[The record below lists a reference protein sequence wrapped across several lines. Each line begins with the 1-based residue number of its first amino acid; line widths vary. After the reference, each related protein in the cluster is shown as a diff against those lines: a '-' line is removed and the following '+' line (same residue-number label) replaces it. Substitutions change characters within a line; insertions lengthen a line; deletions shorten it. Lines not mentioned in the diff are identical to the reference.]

1 MVVSQIISTYMK
13 KEKQILGRRLYPL
26 INTVVQGN
34 PALARK
40 VTGMMLENDYEQL
53 RSVIDDHDQ
62 LVTVVTGAVNALLR
76 FGGEFY
82 VMEKEA
88 TANTAG
94 QVLYWFF
101 LLPY

>member
-1 MVVSQIISTYMK
+1 MQAPYPVDVVIHHPLVSD
-13 KEKQILGRRLYPL
+13 LGR
-26 INTVVQGN
+26 
-34 PALARK
+34 
-40 VTGMMLENDYEQL
+40 NDYEQL

-88 TANTAG
+88 TANTAATSG
-94 QVLYWFF
+94 QYLAHATSSQHSKSLGMKAYRHSEWQQN
-101 LLPY
+101 